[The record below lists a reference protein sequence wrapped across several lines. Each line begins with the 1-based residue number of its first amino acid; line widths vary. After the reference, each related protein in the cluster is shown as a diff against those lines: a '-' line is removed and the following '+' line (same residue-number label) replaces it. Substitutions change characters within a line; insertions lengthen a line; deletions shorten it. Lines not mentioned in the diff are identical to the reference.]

1 MTECYYFTT
10 LSAANGFADQSN
22 SLHTSFYFTARWA
35 LYCSATAVAERRQ
48 EKLLPLSFPENHQ
61 TDSGARKSL
70 FPQSHRADVVLVFHS
85 DVEAYLTSS
94 DMISSEV

>member
-48 EKLLPLSFPENHQ
+48 EKLLPLLSQRIIKQ
-61 TDSGARKSL
+61 TLGQEKAC
-70 FPQSHRADVVLVFHS
+70 SHSHT
-85 DVEAYLTSS
+85 ELTSR
-94 DMISSEV
+94 